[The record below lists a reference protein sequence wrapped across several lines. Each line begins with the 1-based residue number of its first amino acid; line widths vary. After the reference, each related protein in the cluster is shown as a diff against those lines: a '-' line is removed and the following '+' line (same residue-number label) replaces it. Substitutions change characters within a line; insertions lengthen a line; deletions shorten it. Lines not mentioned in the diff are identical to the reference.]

1 MNSSVP
7 KSLRILAL
15 ASTLLSAP
23 AAQYAFAAAVEP
35 GRSQSGNY
43 LAGLIAGED
52 RDEAA
57 AAILYREALRADPKN
72 LDLVERAFAAAL
84 ASGDMREAFP
94 LAERVLQR
102 EPTNSLARLSLAVK
116 AFGEGQYA
124 LARTHLSLGQAG
136 RAHDVTTTML
146 SAWALAGQKDL
157 RDALSTLDRMQD
169 GSILAFRNYHAGLIA
184 SVMGAA
190 GDSEKRLQQAFRA
203 QTSTLRFADAYA
215 RALARRNARSDADT
229 VLNEFA
235 KSVPHHALVEANR
248 AMIDSGKPIDQLV
261 HDAKEGAAE
270 TLYGLGAA
278 GGRQGDELAQVVY
291 LRLALH
297 LRPDLDVAAMGLAE
311 VFEQLHQ
318 LDASLEA
325 YALVPSTS
333 ALRPTAEIQA
343 ALTLDASER
352 ADEARRRL
360 KIIVDANSKNFE
372 AWTALGSIQRAAK
385 QFPEAIESYD
395 KAIAGIEKPDRSNW
409 TLFYFRAICFERS
422 HDWPKA
428 EADFKKALEL
438 FPEQPLVLNYLGYSW
453 VDQGINLD
461 DAFKMLRRAVELRP
475 TDGYIVDSL
484 GWAHYKLGHY
494 DESLRILE
502 KAIEMKP
509 ADPTVN
515 DHLGDVYWRVNRRT
529 EAHFQWNHARDNDP
543 DKDDLP
549 MILKKIDKGLP
560 DEKSGENKAGEA
572 APVKNGG

>member
-1 MNSSVP
+1 
-7 KSLRILAL
+7 
-15 ASTLLSAP
+15 
-23 AAQYAFAAAVEP
+23 
-35 GRSQSGNY
+35 
-43 LAGLIAGED
+43 
-52 RDEAA
+52 
-57 AAILYREALRADPKN
+57 
-72 LDLVERAFAAAL
+72 
-84 ASGDMREAFP
+84 
-94 LAERVLQR
+94 
-102 EPTNSLARLSLAVK
+102 
-116 AFGEGQYA
+116 
-124 LARTHLSLGQAG
+124 
-136 RAHDVTTTML
+136 
-146 SAWALAGQKDL
+146 
-157 RDALSTLDRMQD
+157 
-169 GSILAFRNYHAGLIA
+169 
-184 SVMGAA
+184 
-190 GDSEKRLQQAFRA
+190 
-203 QTSTLRFADAYA
+203 
-215 RALARRNARSDADT
+215 
-229 VLNEFA
+229 
-235 KSVPHHALVEANR
+235 
-248 AMIDSGKPIDQLV
+248 MIDSGKPIDQLV

-461 DAFKMLRRAVELRP
+461 EAFTMLRRAVDLRP
-475 TDGYIVDSL
+475 TDGYVVDSL
-484 GWAHYKLGHY
+484 GWAHFKLGHY
-494 DESLRILE
+494 EEAARQLE
-502 KAIEMKP
+502 KAIELKP
-509 ADPTVN
+509 ADPVVN
-515 DHLGDVYWRVNRRT
+515 DHLGDAYWRIGRKL
-529 EAHFQWNHARDNDP
+529 EAHFQWNHARDMGP
-543 DKDDLP
+543 EKEDLP
-549 MILKKIDKGLP
+549 GILKKIDAGLP
-560 DEKSGENKAGEA
+560 EDRPAAIA
-572 APVKNGG
+572 APDTVEPKKDGG